1 MGNGWGTVSIAGC
14 MRELRR
20 LAKQLGRDAFVVCIV
35 AYAAIVAFGAASAWA
50 FWSGALVLAIY
61 LSYCWRQRSVER
73 YNLELRRLALDE
85 KLAGIRET
93 KCAGRAKLSP
103 QQPKL
108 PLGGT
113 QKTEDRS

>member
-1 MGNGWGTVSIAGC
+1 

-20 LAKQLGRDAFVVCIV
+20 LAKQLGPDAFVICII
-35 AYAAIVAFGAASAWA
+35 AYAAIAAFNASGPWAFG
-50 FWSGALVLAIY
+50 SGVLVLVIY
-61 LSYCWRQRSVER
+61 VAYCWRQRSAER

-93 KCAGRAKLSP
+93 KRAGRAKLSA

-108 PLGGT
+108 PLGGA